1 MNKGVLVVAGC
12 SHTQGSAFIKSLRYP
27 AKRNPDEYELIT
39 SQLKEKYGRETATGD
54 WITNNLTWG
63 GKLGKI
69 LNMYK
74 VVNLGLG
81 GTGIESTIRAVTNYS
96 YVTDNL
102 SNHLFVIQV
111 PASERKEILF
121 NDGWHWTL
129 NTLGNIS
136 KTKSE
141 DFPEVEKAIKYY
153 IKYFFDF
160 DLNEIH
166 SFYNLLILVNY
177 LKARQAEVRLIL
189 KPFYTLKLDKKAI
202 DDEYQSKI
210 LKLFHNIS
218 FNKNQIQTPTFEQ
231 VLNSLNILNLSDLP
245 ECREEYLENPKIT
258 TLHSDGT
265 VIDDYHY
272 NEDGNYALAQCI
284 KRNLNNIETF
294 KLK

>member
-12 SHTQGSAFIKSLRYP
+12 SHTQGSAFVKSLRYP
-27 AKRNPDEYELIT
+27 VKSNPDEYELIT
-39 SQLKEKYGRETATGD
+39 SQLKEKYGRETVTGD

-74 VVNLGLG
+74 VINLGLG

-96 YVTDNL
+96 YITDNL

-111 PASERKEILF
+111 PASERKEIFF

-136 KTKSE
+136 KTRSE

-166 SFYNLLILVNY
+166 SFYNLLRLVNY

-210 LKLFHNIS
+210 LKLFHSIS

-231 VLNSLNILNLSDLP
+231 ILNSLNILNLSDLP
-245 ECREEYLENPKIT
+245 QCREEYLENPKII